1 MMNNYKVSY
10 SGEALSDLRAIY
22 SYIAYELLVPKT
34 GAAQIKRIREK
45 ILSLDFMSA
54 CHELVGWEPWQS
66 MNMHQLPI
74 DNYIAY
80 YLVDDKTKMVIITRI
95 FYGCRDIKGIINSNI

>member
-10 SGEALSDLRAIY
+10 SGEALSDLREIY

-34 GAAQIKRIREK
+34 AAAQIKRIREK
-45 ILSLDFMSA
+45 IRSLDFMPA
-54 CHELVGWEPWQS
+54 CPELVGWEPWQS

-74 DNYIAY
+74 DNYI
-80 YLVDDKTKMVIITRI
+80 VDDKTKMVIITRI
-95 FYGCRDIKGIINSNI
+95 FYGGRDIKGIINSNI

>member
-10 SGEALSDLRAIY
+10 SGEALSDLREIY

-34 GAAQIKRIREK
+34 AAAQIKHIREK
-45 ILSLDFMSA
+45 IRSLDFMPA
-54 CHELVGWEPWQS
+54 CHELVEWEPWQS
-66 MNMHQLPI
+66 MNMLQLPI

-95 FYGCRDIKGIINSNI
+95 FYGSRDIKGIINSNI

>member
-1 MMNNYKVSY
+1 MNNYKVSY
-10 SGEALSDLRAIY
+10 SGEALSDLREIY

-34 GAAQIKRIREK
+34 AAAQIKRIREK
-45 ILSLDFMSA
+45 IRSLDFMPA
-54 CHELVGWEPWQS
+54 CHELVEWEPWQS

-80 YLVDDKTKMVIITRI
+80 YLVDDNTKMVIITRI
-95 FYGCRDIKGIINSNI
+95 FYGGRDIKGIINSNI

>member
-34 GAAQIKRIREK
+34 AAAQIKRIREK
-45 ILSLDFMSA
+45 IRSLDFMSA

-74 DNYIAY
+74 YNYIAY

-95 FYGCRDIKGIINSNI
+95 FYGDRDINGIINSNI

>member
-10 SGEALSDLRAIY
+10 SGEALSDLREIY
-22 SYIAYELLVPKT
+22 SYITYELLVPKT
-34 GAAQIKRIREK
+34 AAAQIKRIREK
-45 ILSLDFMSA
+45 IRSLDFMPA
-54 CHELVGWEPWQS
+54 CHELVEWEPWQS

-80 YLVDDKTKMVIITRI
+80 YLVDDKTKMVRITRI
-95 FYGCRDIKGIINSNI
+95 FYGGRDIKGIINSNI

>member
-1 MMNNYKVSY
+1 MNNYKVSY
-10 SGEALSDLRAIY
+10 SGEALSDLREIY

-34 GAAQIKRIREK
+34 AAAQIKRIREK
-45 ILSLDFMSA
+45 IRSLDFMPA
-54 CHELVGWEPWQS
+54 CHELVEWEPWQS

-80 YLVDDKTKMVIITRI
+80 YLADDKIKMVIITRI
-95 FYGCRDIKGIINSNI
+95 FYGGRDIKGIINSNI

>member
-10 SGEALSDLRAIY
+10 SGEALSDLREIY

-34 GAAQIKRIREK
+34 AAAQIKRIREK
-45 ILSLDFMSA
+45 IRSLDFMPA
-54 CHELVGWEPWQS
+54 CHELVEWEPWQS
-66 MNMHQLPI
+66 MNMLQLPI

-95 FYGCRDIKGIINSNI
+95 FYGVRDIKGIINSNI

>member
-10 SGEALSDLRAIY
+10 SGEALSDLREIY
-22 SYIAYELLVPKT
+22 SYITYELLVPKT
-34 GAAQIKRIREK
+34 AAAQIKRIREK
-45 ILSLDFMSA
+45 IRSLDFMPA
-54 CHELVGWEPWQS
+54 CHELVEWEPWQS

-80 YLVDDKTKMVIITRI
+80 YLVDDKTKIVIITRI
-95 FYGCRDIKGIINSNI
+95 FYGGHDIKGIINSNI

>member
-10 SGEALSDLRAIY
+10 SGEALSDLREIY

-34 GAAQIKRIREK
+34 AAAQIKRIREK
-45 ILSLDFMSA
+45 IRSLDFMPA
-54 CHELVGWEPWQS
+54 CHELVEWEPWQS
-66 MNMHQLPI
+66 MNMLQLPI

-95 FYGCRDIKGIINSNI
+95 FYGGRAIKGIINSNI